1 MVFYEAA
8 TGEEEEV
15 GEEEGDGGVKEEEVE
30 EGRRGKKT
38 ATGDRRYGCE
48 FPIMKI
54 LARRVL
60 DYLCRDAPGGP
71 TEMP

>member
-15 GEEEGDGGVKEEEVE
+15 GEEEGDGGVKEEG
-30 EGRRGKKT
+30 GRRGRKT

-60 DYLCRDAPGGP
+60 DCLCRDAPGGP